1 MHSLFHPNPVSSVT
15 ICFDKKNVFSLA
27 AIQAILL
34 SQGIEVKFSSKPV
47 DGITIYSLATPQA
60 PDVYREVANSRTRS
74 IFIAGGPHP
83 SARTA
88 EALEHFDFVVIGE
101 GEETLPELI
110 LALRGCGDVDEV
122 RGIAFRNPDGIRKTD
137 PRPHVDL
144 DAYPPF
150 IENLRAPI
158 EISRGCPYNC
168 KYCQTPRLFGTKM
181 RHRSAAPIVF
191 HSNYLSDI
199 RFISPNAFA
208 YGSDGRHTALH
219 RVNELLASL
228 RGRVYFGTF
237 PSEVRP
243 EFVTDELLE
252 ILKEHCA
259 NTSIHIGAQSGSD
272 AVLSEAH
279 RGHSRHDVEVA
290 LEICRAHSVT
300 PVVDFIFGLPT
311 EVAADQLQ
319 SLELV
324 DSIVATGG
332 RARAHYFTP
341 LPGTPYEDEEPAPV
355 SSEVRKRLGKLARDG
370 KVSGRWE
377 PPRLRHKKTNNLK
390 QRP

>member
-15 ICFDKKNVFSLA
+15 IRFDKKNMFSLA

-34 SQGIEVKFSSKPV
+34 SRGIQVDFSSSPR
-47 DGITIYSLATPQA
+47 DGIMIYSLATLQA
-60 PDVYREVANSRTRS
+60 TDVYREVANARTRS

-83 SARTA
+83 SARAT

-110 LALRGCGDVDEV
+110 LALRGEGDVHEV
-122 RGIAFRNPDGIRKTD
+122 RGIAFRSPDGIRKTD
-137 PRPHVDL
+137 PRPHVNL

-158 EISRGCPYNC
+158 EISRGCPHNC

-181 RHRSAAPIVF
+181 RHRSVAAIAF
-191 HSNYLSDI
+191 YSSYLSDI

-208 YGSDGRHTALH
+208 YGSDGRHPALD
-219 RVNELLASL
+219 RVTELLTSL
-228 RGRVYFGTF
+228 RGWVYFGTF

-252 ILKEHCA
+252 ILKEHCT
-259 NTSIHIGAQSGSD
+259 NTSVHIGAQSGSD
-272 AVLSEAH
+272 AILSEVH
-279 RGHSRHDVEVA
+279 RGHSRRDVEAA
-290 LEICRAHSVT
+290 LEICRAHGVT

-311 EVAADQLQ
+311 EVVADQLE
-319 SLELV
+319 SLELI
-324 DSIVATGG
+324 DSIVAMGG

-341 LPGTPYEDEEPAPV
+341 LPGTPYEDEKPAPV
-355 SSEVRKRLGKLARDG
+355 SSEVGKRLGKLARDG

-377 PPRLRHKKTNNLK
+377 PSRLRHKKTNDLK
-390 QRP
+390 QRS